1 VAWGIGPE
9 NFRYVAKQGKQLH
22 NDSLAFLVERGPFG
36 LLGLILLFIVAF
48 LRAGVLVVR
57 AKRHPGVVSA
67 ALVVF
72 LAALVAGL
80 FESMTHQVFHFRAL
94 WVVLAFQEA
103 ALLRTARHS
112 YVDVTSNDRIPTMS
126 RPAASS

>member
-1 VAWGIGPE
+1 AGYRARLEGIVIGRADRSSSGRLDLWMGGIDVLMEERVVAWGIGPE

-80 FESMTHQVFHFRAL
+80 
-94 WVVLAFQEA
+94 
-103 ALLRTARHS
+103 
-112 YVDVTSNDRIPTMS
+112 
-126 RPAASS
+126 